1 MKDSH
6 SCLNSLSIFEGGAL
20 EVREQLTRVKS
31 GRESVSSIEGSSD
44 FFNFGLPRFAGVFL
58 GVADRSFGVFV
69 SLIDL
74 FSTETFY
81 FTTEDSRTSALSMCL
96 TSADVITLGDFSRLE
111 GLG

>member
-44 FFNFGLPRFAGVFL
+44 FFNFGLPRFAG